1 MHVTGTKSLSYFVVQ
16 YFVSFLALQ
25 SSLRRRERERD
36 RETETETET
45 ENDFALYL
53 PVFLFCQL

>member
-25 SSLRRRERERD
+25 SSLRRRERERE
-36 RETETETET
+36 RETETETEK
-45 ENDFALYL
+45 DFALYL